1 VSPTP
6 VTFASPTKPSSYA
19 WEATSEAV
27 AGRYGL
33 PLEAVVRFD
42 LNTSPAAP
50 ELAERF
56 LREGRFGLP
65 LSEYPPSDYAA
76 LVAAAAR
83 RYDAAPE
90 EILVGAGADEIL
102 DLCAKAFLPP
112 GGSAVVPAPTYAM
125 FAVLTTQRP
134 ARVITVP
141 RHSAADGFTL
151 DLGPMRDAAREADL
165 VWIANPNNPTGLA
178 EPERAI
184 QQLLADLAADS
195 VLAGRPAPTIV
206 LDEAY
211 SDFAGRSLAGLRHD
225 HPRLVIVK
233 TLSKAYAAAGLRV
246 GFAIARP
253 ELIAELAVYRPPG
266 SVSVPSVA
274 IATALL
280 GDDAIARTTVARVT
294 AERARLAT
302 ALQEAGWTVLPS
314 TTNFLLV
321 DFDDAAGAGDVAE
334 ALLRRGLVPRTFP
347 GGHPLAAYLRL
358 TVRNEE
364 QDDRLI
370 AAARE
375 IGS

>member
-6 VTFASPTKPSSYA
+6 VTFASPTKPASYA

-27 AGRYGL
+27 AERYGL
-33 PLEAVVRFD
+33 PLESVVRFD

-65 LSEYPPSDYAA
+65 LSEYPPSDYGD

-125 FAVLTTQRP
+125 FAVLTAQRP
-134 ARVITVP
+134 ARVITVA
-141 RHSAADGFTL
+141 RRSAADGFAL
-151 DLGPMRDAAREADL
+151 DLGAMRDAAREADV

-178 EPERAI
+178 EPEGAI
-184 QQLLADLAADS
+184 QQLLADVATDSPLTGRLAP
-195 VLAGRPAPTIV
+195 VVV

-211 SDFAGRSLAGLRHD
+211 SDFAGRSLSGLRHEY
-225 HPRLVIVK
+225 PRLVIVK

-246 GFAIARP
+246 GFAIGRP

-280 GDDAIARTTVARVT
+280 SDDGIARTNVARVT
-294 AERARLAT
+294 AERDRLAIE
-302 ALQEAGWTVLPS
+302 LREAGWNVLPS

-321 DFDDAAGAGDVAE
+321 DVGDASRAGDVAE

-347 GGHPLAAYLRL
+347 EGHPLAAYLRL
-358 TVRNEE
+358 TVRNEQ
-364 QDDRLI
+364 QDERLI